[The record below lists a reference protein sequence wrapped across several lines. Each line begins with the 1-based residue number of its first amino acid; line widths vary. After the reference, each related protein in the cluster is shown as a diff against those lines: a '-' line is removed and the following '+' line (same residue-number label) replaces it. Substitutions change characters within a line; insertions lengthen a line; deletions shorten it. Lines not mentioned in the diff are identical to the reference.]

1 MVSSED
7 EATRTWEV
15 KQAQLNKGMS
25 TQFEEHVRCL
35 MATGTTSRQTREG
48 LILNAEQFLCDEEL
62 EDYRSEIPGV
72 EWFTKQR
79 EAVGVES
86 YLYTFMRIAG
96 CESIRQ
102 WGFDETKIDGVD
114 TFNQWA
120 MLIDPQ
126 AGGTTHLLPL
136 IQSLPNKSP
145 CYICILL

>member
-25 TQFEEHVRCL
+25 TQFEEHVRSL

-48 LILNAEQFLCDEEL
+48 LILNAAQFLFDEEL

-126 AGGTTHLLPL
+126 AEGTTHLLPL
-136 IQSLPNKSP
+136 CDSLPIKSP
-145 CYICILL
+145 CYICILY